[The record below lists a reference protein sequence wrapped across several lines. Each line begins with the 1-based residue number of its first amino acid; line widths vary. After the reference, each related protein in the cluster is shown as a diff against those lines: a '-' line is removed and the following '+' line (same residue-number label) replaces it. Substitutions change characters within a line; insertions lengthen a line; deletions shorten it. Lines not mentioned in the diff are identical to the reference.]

1 MESVRILEERG
12 ISYRLIELRERAFSV
27 ADVIKYA
34 KEKIN
39 PDEICKTIILED
51 EGGSK
56 YAILL
61 LGKHKIDFA
70 KANKLTGQRLSIV
83 NPEGVKRATG
93 IEPGAV
99 CPILLTIPLFVDRRV
114 LEKEKINFG
123 SGDHLYGLEVH
134 TRDLEKIANF
144 RVVDVAQT

>member
-1 MESVRILEERG
+1 LDSTKLLEEKG
-12 ISYRLIELRERAFSV
+12 VGYRLIELKEKAFSV
-27 ADVIKYA
+27 ADVIRYA
-34 KEKIN
+34 KEPLD
-39 PDEICKTIILED
+39 PDEICKTMILKD
-51 EGGSK
+51 EKGNK
-56 YAILL
+56 YAVML
-61 LGKHKIDFA
+61 LGYHRIDFA
-70 KANKLTGQRLSIV
+70 KAKGFLCSALSIASS
-83 NPEGVKRATG
+83 EEVKEATG

-99 CPILLTIPLFVDRRV
+99 CPILLRIPLFVDRRV